1 MSSVQRFIRQIPAQ
15 TQYYTAAT
23 VIASVAT
30 TAYEL
35 VPAAGNVVG
44 NYPPGTM
51 TAASA
56 GSGVG
61 LAILQA
67 ANALGATSLVLR
79 DMGKTV
85 RAALTANTAQV
96 GFFRQVQLIAPAAIT
111 SYIGGA
117 SASSFGVLGS
127 PAPGVDA
134 YTSFQTFYI
143 PIIALGASVN
153 VAGLT
158 SHLACQQ

>member
-15 TQYYTAAT
+15 TQYYSAAT

-67 ANALGATSLVLR
+67 ANALPTSLVLR

-158 SHLACQQ
+158 SHTTCQQ

>member
-1 MSSVQRFIRQIPAQ
+1 MSSVQRFIRQIPAH
-15 TQYYTAAT
+15 TQYYSAAT

-67 ANALGATSLVLR
+67 ANALPNSLVLR

-158 SHLACQQ
+158 SHNACQQ

>member
-15 TQYYTAAT
+15 TQYYSA
-23 VIASVAT
+23 ASVVGT
-30 TAYEL
+30 SGNVYEL

-51 TAASA
+51 SVASGALQTAINAQ
-56 GSGVG
+56 G
-61 LAILQA
+61 A
-67 ANALGATSLVLR
+67 AAAVALR

-96 GFFRQVQLIAPAAIT
+96 GFFRQVQLVVPAAIT

-117 SASSFGVLGS
+117 SASSFGVVGV
-127 PAPGVDA
+127 PAPGTDA
-134 YTSFQTFYI
+134 YTNYLTFYI
-143 PIIALGASVN
+143 PIVALGASVN
-153 VAGLT
+153 MAANMPHG
-158 SHLACQQ
+158 ACQQ